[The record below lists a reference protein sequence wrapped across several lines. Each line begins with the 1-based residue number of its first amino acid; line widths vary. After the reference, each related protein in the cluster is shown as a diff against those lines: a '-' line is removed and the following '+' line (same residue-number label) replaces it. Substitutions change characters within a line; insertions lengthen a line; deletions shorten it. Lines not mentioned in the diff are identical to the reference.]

1 MSLGFQSSLSEYTQW
16 LRPHAAADAVPSL
29 RSERVIGK
37 PLARHT
43 LREFFSPLL

>member
-1 MSLGFQSSLSEYTQW
+1 MHPMAAAQRADEL
-16 LRPHAAADAVPSL
+16 AAADAVPSL